1 MSRGSIQQRS
11 RGTWSIRVELPPDP
25 TTARRRQKRMTF
37 RGKKAEAESKL
48 SEMLGQL
55 NNGIYVN
62 AARVR
67 VGDFLRQ
74 WLRDYVEAGVRPTT
88 GEGYRTIV
96 EKHLIPGLGNIQ
108 LSKLQ
113 PSHLQAYY
121 ARALKEG
128 HRGNTG
134 GLAARTVLHHHRVLS
149 RALGH
154 AVRWRLLGSNVALSV
169 DPPRPVN
176 KEIQILDG
184 VRLIRLLEASRDSIY
199 YPFIHLAVFSG
210 LRRSELLGLRW
221 RDIDMEAATLT
232 VRRVLHVLAGGEVVF
247 QEPKTTRSKRTVALP
262 PAAVLALKAYM
273 EKQEAHRAILG
284 ESLEE
289 NDLVFTNPTGSPML
303 PNTVTHAFGKIA
315 LKVGLDVTLHSLR
328 HSHISM
334 LIRQGV
340 HDKAISDR
348 AGHSTISTTMDI
360 YGHLMADT
368 QRGVALKFEEGLFES
383 AGGIP

>member
-232 VRRVLHVLAGGEVVF
+232 VRRVLHVLAGG
-247 QEPKTTRSKRTVALP
+247 K
-262 PAAVLALKAYM
+262 
-273 EKQEAHRAILG
+273 
-284 ESLEE
+284 
-289 NDLVFTNPTGSPML
+289 
-303 PNTVTHAFGKIA
+303 
-315 LKVGLDVTLHSLR
+315 
-328 HSHISM
+328 
-334 LIRQGV
+334 
-340 HDKAISDR
+340 
-348 AGHSTISTTMDI
+348 
-360 YGHLMADT
+360 
-368 QRGVALKFEEGLFES
+368 
-383 AGGIP
+383 